1 MHGAWHTGNRA
12 TNEPSRKG
20 EGPCRFCPCPWRK
33 GPPPRPLIAAAAA
46 PADSGRCNRNRGLYW
61 SVCQWAAG
69 LAVLTPQGERVRGR
83 IPRGGW
89 VAALPVRQFCLN
101 GGGQARVCRTDPA
114 GDIPAARLRQQ
125 GCDVP
130 LAPDLP
136 ALSSADGMAAIAA
149 LREAAAQARALL
161 VLDPPVDAQSVVGI
175 QAWRANLAA
184 ALGEL
189 PDAAVYFP

>member
-1 MHGAWHTGNRA
+1 MGAFANGPLDWQFLRRRGSEFEAAFRA
-12 TNEPSRKG
+12 VD
-20 EGPCRFCPCPWRK
+20 
-33 GPPPRPLIAAAAA
+33 A
-46 PADSGRCNRNRGLYW
+46 SG
-61 SVCQWAAG
+61 
-69 LAVLTPQGERVRGR
+69 
-83 IPRGGW
+83 
-89 VAALPVRQFCLN
+89 VAALQVRQFCLN

-130 LAPDLP
+130 LAPDLA

>member
-1 MHGAWHTGNRA
+1 M
-12 TNEPSRKG
+12 
-20 EGPCRFCPCPWRK
+20 
-33 GPPPRPLIAAAAA
+33 
-46 PADSGRCNRNRGLYW
+46 
-61 SVCQWAAG
+61 
-69 LAVLTPQGERVRGR
+69 
-83 IPRGGW
+83 
-89 VAALPVRQFCLN
+89 
-101 GGGQARVCRTDPA
+101 
-114 GDIPAARLRQQ
+114 
-125 GCDVP
+125 P
-130 LAPDLP
+130 LAPDLA